1 VSREREEGAEETH
14 LLAGVRDR
22 TSEKTGPPVQS
33 GVALDRRVGP
43 RRPRAPRPTLQL
55 SADVEVAEV
64 EELGKCFP
72 GVGASEAGNELR
84 SNAGGVGADVG
95 GNLAMDEVEGEVE
108 EWRSELTADEV
119 ASSLRE
125 KRQR

>member
-22 TSEKTGPPVQS
+22 TSEKT
-33 GVALDRRVGP
+33 GP